1 MVSLVSFLVRRILQ
15 GVLIILLVSFGIFAV
30 LRLVPGDPARLVL
43 GPMASDT
50 VVEEAARQM
59 GLRDPIPIQYFHWLG
74 AVLHGDLGQSYT
86 RAISGSQV
94 VQIAEA
100 QGGLAQAGK
109 ARVLDLIGSALPY
122 TLQLAA
128 LALLFAAIIAI
139 PLGIAGGMRSGQWPD
154 KLVLYLGSAFVSIPN
169 FWLSVVLALV
179 LTAQLHLVPSI
190 GYQGFSYTI
199 LPAFVIAIEMSPIF
213 MRSLSSSVSGARQRS
228 FVSLAEIRGLSRW
241 RIFFGHILRNAAVP
255 VLNLF
260 GVQIGALLGGILI
273 VEFIFNYPGLG
284 LLTVQA
290 VLQRDFPVIQG
301 VAVLS
306 AVLFVV
312 INILVDLVSTWIDPR
327 LDF

>member
-43 GPMASDT
+43 GPMASDQ

-59 GLRDPIPIQYFHWLG
+59 GLRDPIPIQYVHWLG
-74 AVLHGDLGQSYT
+74 AALHGDMGQSYI
-86 RAISGSQV
+86 RAINGSQV
-94 VQIAEA
+94 TGSHEEFA
-100 QGGLAQAGK
+100 QTGK
-109 ARVLDLIGSALPY
+109 AHVLDLIGSALPY
-122 TLQLAA
+122 TLQLAG
-128 LALLFAAIIAI
+128 LALLFAAVIAI
-139 PLGIAGGMRSGQWPD
+139 PLGIAGGMRSGRWPD

-179 LTAQLHLVPSI
+179 LTAQLHLIPSI

-301 VAVLS
+301 IAVLS

-312 INILVDLVSTWIDPR
+312 INILVDLFSTWIDPR

>member
-1 MVSLVSFLVRRILQ
+1 MVSLISFLVRRILQ
-15 GVLIILLVSFGIFAV
+15 GVLIVLLVSFGIFAV

-43 GPMASDT
+43 GPMASDQ
-50 VVEEAARQM
+50 VVEEAAREM
-59 GLRDPIPIQYFHWLG
+59 GLRDPIPIQYVHWLG
-74 AVLHGDLGQSYT
+74 AALHGDMGQSYI
-86 RAISGSQV
+86 RAINGSQV
-94 VQIAEA
+94 TGSHDEF
-100 QGGLAQAGK
+100 AQAGK
-109 ARVLDLIGSALPY
+109 AHVLDLIGGALPY

-179 LTAQLHLVPSI
+179 VTARLHLIPSI

-213 MRSLSSSVSGARQRS
+213 MRSLSSSVSGARQQS

-273 VEFIFNYPGLG
+273 VEFIFNYPGIG

>member
-1 MVSLVSFLVRRILQ
+1 
-15 GVLIILLVSFGIFAV
+15 
-30 LRLVPGDPARLVL
+30 
-43 GPMASDT
+43 
-50 VVEEAARQM
+50 M
-59 GLRDPIPIQYFHWLG
+59 GLRDSIPIQYAHWLG
-74 AVLHGDLGQSYT
+74 AALHGDLGQSYI
-86 RAISGSQV
+86 RALNGSHAADQ
-94 VQIAEA
+94 
-100 QGGLAQAGK
+100 QAGRSQADK
-109 ARVLDLIGSALPY
+109 AHVLDLIGGALPY
-122 TLQLAA
+122 TLQLAG

-179 LTAQLHLVPSI
+179 VTAQLHLIPSI
-190 GYQGFSYTI
+190 GYEGFAYTI

-213 MRSLSSSVSGARQRS
+213 MRSLSTSVAGARQQS
-228 FVSLAEIRGLSRW
+228 FVNLAEIRGLSRR
-241 RIFFGHILRNAAVP
+241 RIFFGHVLRNAAVP

-273 VEFIFNYPGLG
+273 VEYIFNYPGIG

-290 VLQRDFPVIQG
+290 VLQRDFPLIQG

>member
-43 GPMASDT
+43 GPMASDQ
-50 VVEEAARQM
+50 VVEATAREM
-59 GLRDPIPIQYFHWLG
+59 GLRDPIPIQYVHWLG
-74 AVLHGDLGQSYT
+74 AALHGDLGQSYI
-86 RAISGSQV
+86 RALNGSQV
-94 VQIAEA
+94 AES

-109 ARVLDLIGSALPY
+109 AHVLDLIGGALPY

-169 FWLSVVLALV
+169 FWLAVVLALV
-179 LTAQLHLVPSI
+179 VTAQLHLIPSI

-213 MRSLSSSVSGARQRS
+213 MRSLSSSVSGARQRG

-273 VEFIFNYPGLG
+273 VEYIFNYPGIG

-306 AVLFVV
+306 AVLFIV
-312 INILVDLVSTWIDPR
+312 INIVVDLVSTWIDPR